1 LAKRACARLS
11 RSFSKRIYLEQ
22 LLSHDRRNPN
32 EGWIKVNVD
41 GAFNDKTNEMGIGVV
56 I

>member
-1 LAKRACARLS
+1 LAKRSFARLS

-22 LLSHDRRNPN
+22 LLSHDGRNPD

-41 GAFNDKTNEMGIGVV
+41 GAFNDKMNEMRIVV